1 MMSNSKQF
9 AIVDTLCNK
18 ICNEPKIRFCGV
30 INAMG
35 RLVSGSFKD
44 GIMPLDTDQ
53 QRQMLYMQSKLELS
67 MKSEFNA
74 NLGHVNYILTY
85 RDNLVI
91 INIPIKNQEYHIL
104 ISAERI
110 ADVQKIAENVINLF
124 EDESIFSNKNI
135 NQNSMTEKNDL
146 TIKN

>member
-1 MMSNSKQF
+1 MSNSKQF
-9 AIVDTLCNK
+9 AIVDTLCSK
-18 ICNEPKIRFCGV
+18 ICNESKIRFCGV

-35 RLVSGSFKD
+35 RLVSGSFRD
-44 GIMPLDTDQ
+44 GILPLDTDQ

-67 MKSEFNA
+67 MKNEFNA

-91 INIPIKNQEYHIL
+91 INIPIKNQDYHIL

-110 ADVQKIAENVINLF
+110 ADVQKIAERTIRLF
-124 EDESIFSNKNI
+124 EDDSIFSNKN
-135 NQNSMTEKNDL
+135 NQNIIEKDNL
-146 TIKN
+146 TVKN

>member
-1 MMSNSKQF
+1 MSNSKQF

-35 RLVSGSFKD
+35 RLVSGSFRD
-44 GIMPLDTDQ
+44 GILPLDTDQ

-67 MKSEFNA
+67 MKSEFNV

-91 INIPIKNQEYHIL
+91 INIPIKNQDYHIL

-110 ADVQKIAENVINLF
+110 ADVQKIAEMAIRLF
-124 EDESIFSNKNI
+124 EEDSIFSNKNT
-135 NQNSMTEKNDL
+135 NQNITIEKK
-146 TIKN
+146 I

>member
-9 AIVDTLCNK
+9 AILDTLCSK

-35 RLVSGSFKD
+35 RLVSGSFRD
-44 GIMPLDTDQ
+44 GILPLDTEQ

-67 MKSEFNA
+67 MKSEFNV

-91 INIPIKNQEYHIL
+91 INIPIKNQDYHVL
-104 ISAERI
+104 ISAERV
-110 ADVQKIAENVINLF
+110 ADVQKIAENAISLF
-124 EDESIFSNKNI
+124 EDKSIFSEKNT
-135 NQNSMTEKNDL
+135 NQNIMTEKM
-146 TIKN
+146 I